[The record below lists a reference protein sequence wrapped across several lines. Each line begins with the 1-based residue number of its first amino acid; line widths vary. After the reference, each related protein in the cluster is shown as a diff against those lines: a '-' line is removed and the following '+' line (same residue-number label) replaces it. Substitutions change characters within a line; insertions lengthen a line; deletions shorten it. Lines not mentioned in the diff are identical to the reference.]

1 MDDKTVIDLYWV
13 RSQEAITQ
21 TDRIYGPL
29 CRKIA
34 GRFLR
39 SSQDVEECVNDTYFA
54 LWNTIPPGKA
64 RPLSF
69 LSGKGGPQSGPEAAG
84 IADCRQTEHRSRP
97 FL

>member
-54 LWNTIPPGKA
+54 L
-64 RPLSF
+64 
-69 LSGKGGPQSGPEAAG
+69 
-84 IADCRQTEHRSRP
+84 
-97 FL
+97 